1 MMYWIPLIL
10 ISFAGGVAHTLTGFG
25 CGLIMMMV
33 FPYLMPMV
41 QAAAMNSLIGGC
53 LSASLIWKYR
63 QHLKPDLLL
72 KTAPIYLAVS
82 VLTLQFVQKI
92 DTRVMGLIFGI
103 FLTALGLYYLL
114 LSAKAR
120 LHENPVTLIGCSV
133 FSGMTS
139 AMFGIGGPLMSLLFV
154 EHYKTREEYAVNL
167 QVLFVVSAIINTAT
181 RAIKGIVTASLIPTA
196 AAGIAA
202 ILLGEQAGLHLAG
215 KMKPETLKKMIY
227 YMIILSGAV
236 MIVRNI

>member
-1 MMYWIPLIL
+1 
-10 ISFAGGVAHTLTGFG
+10 
-25 CGLIMMMV
+25 MMV

-72 KTAPIYLAVS
+72 KTAPIYLVVS

-120 LHENPVTLIGCSV
+120 LHENPVTLIGCSG
-133 FSGMTS
+133 FSGMT
-139 AMFGIGGPLMSLLFV
+139 
-154 EHYKTREEYAVNL
+154 
-167 QVLFVVSAIINTAT
+167 T

-236 MIVRNI
+236 MIIRNI